1 MAAIMGNDL
10 CPDWWPTSADQ
21 VERLLEFPEF
31 KSQTYDI
38 HHFCPVC
45 GRRFSNLLAPSEYGQ
60 SPLQI
65 CSNPGCEGKG
75 KRFRREGSA
84 LVPTQ
89 VAYYKKP
96 ARIFEK
102 LARSREVM
110 EVLAKERERREEK
123 MKTLYEQ
130 HSMNSTAAQS
140 NLRAL
145 LACYVRCMCALR
157 ICMLIQTQL
166 IAHASHSRWY
176 VPHMYNIFVL

>member
-1 MAAIMGNDL
+1 MINIEHTFCPNGATFFSALTNIIHCKCSDLVKLMAAIIGNDL

-21 VERLLEFPEF
+21 VERLLQFPEF

-60 SPLQI
+60 SPLQR

-123 MKTLYEQ
+123 MKTLYEWEDWFDGESQ
-130 HSMNSTAAQS
+130 FISQDKFAA
-140 NLRAL
+140 
-145 LACYVRCMCALR
+145 M
-157 ICMLIQTQL
+157 
-166 IAHASHSRWY
+166 
-176 VPHMYNIFVL
+176 